1 MRRLVPLLALQL
13 AATPVLAADP
23 LTDAIARIYP
33 DYRTALFRTNSGPP
47 DAALAAI
54 RATRTAWQGL
64 SARFSQPLPP
74 PYATEEGWPAL
85 STRVA
90 MLLGEAESETMAGRL
105 PAAHEALEEIRD
117 LLGTLRARNGVF
129 TFSDAMNAYHE
140 EMERAL
146 PLALEPDERIAEL
159 RELAGV
165 LHYLAGRLPAAA
177 PAALQGDAEFTA
189 LEAANRAAAEAF
201 RTAVRSGDLAAIRR
215 AAQSLRPAYS
225 RLFLR
230 FG

>member
-23 LTDAIARIYP
+23 LTDAIERIYP
-33 DYRTALFRTNSGPP
+33 DYRTALFRTNTGPP
-47 DAALAAI
+47 EAALTAI

-64 SARFSQPLPP
+64 SARFSQPLPR

-90 MLLGEAESETMAGRL
+90 ILLGEAEAATLAGRL

-140 EMERAL
+140 EMERAV
-146 PLALEPDERIAEL
+146 PLAIETDDKTAEL

-165 LHYLAGRLPAAA
+165 LLYLAGRLQAAA
-177 PAALQGDAEFTA
+177 PAALKGDADFAA
-189 LEAANRAAAEAF
+189 LDGANRAAAETF
-201 RTAVRSGDLAAIRR
+201 RTAVRGGDPAAIRW
-215 AAQSLRPAYS
+215 AAQNLRPAYS